1 MAERPIALVLKTRV
15 GDEPTVGSNPT
26 LSAQTKY
33 RGPSERDRG
42 EEDGASAMDTPFCDS
57 GERKRGFSGGAPT
70 EGGRDPGG
78 DQLERFQCVG
88 E

>member
-1 MAERPIALVLKTRV
+1 MAERPNALVLKTRV

-33 RGPSERDRG
+33 RGPSAKGR
-42 EEDGASAMDTPFCDS
+42 EDENGASMADAPFCVL
-57 GERKRGFSGGAPT
+57 GEGECGFAGGAPA
-70 EGGRDPGG
+70 EGGRDLGG